1 MKVRHSENNTA
12 NQAGECG
19 GKWYL
24 GWLLPCYPAFA
35 QRLALAS
42 QAPHGCR
49 NGLCCVSVD
58 TRQMIRS
65 SPSKRNMTGLQ
76 TNCRKRK
83 QSDGRIWS
91 SLSHT
96 SGHPNKKEKTN
107 EKLKK
112 YMIKLKKYMIML
124 LPWATSFFLETKAQQ
139 QQIIKIGDN
148 RYKSI
153 TLLNKYNH

>member
-1 MKVRHSENNTA
+1 
-12 NQAGECG
+12 
-19 GKWYL
+19 
-24 GWLLPCYPAFA
+24 
-35 QRLALAS
+35 
-42 QAPHGCR
+42 
-49 NGLCCVSVD
+49 
-58 TRQMIRS
+58 
-65 SPSKRNMTGLQ
+65 MTGLQ

-96 SGHPNKKEKTN
+96 SGHPNKKERTN

-112 YMIKLKKYMIML
+112 YMIKLKKYMIVL